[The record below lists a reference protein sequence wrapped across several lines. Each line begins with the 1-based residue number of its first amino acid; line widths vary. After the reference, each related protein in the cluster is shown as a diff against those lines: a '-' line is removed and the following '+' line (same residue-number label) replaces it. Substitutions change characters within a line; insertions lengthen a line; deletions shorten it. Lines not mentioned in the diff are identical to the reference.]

1 MASIKQAWKRQPVGI
16 RVAIIVV
23 AGGVLAAAVR
33 VLGPE
38 AIRHVRNY
46 RPLGVMDVGLVMID
60 GNPALEAVLWNGS
73 ETTHPLTSLELSLS
87 ERKAPWF
94 AAQMVM
100 RVYEISAE
108 AEVESTR
115 RLSLHGSAG
124 PLEGEEPKH
133 RVLYPIQG
141 ALFLDGGGRWSLR
154 LVLPVREELAPGKAL
169 ALALKVPSSFR
180 IASSKQQHIS
190 PPPLSW
196 YTVGDPPTEFRL
208 LELLRKTGL
217 VHLVV
222 AVSHSGSE
230 RATYS
235 GSVDFGVQPGRKNP

>member
-1 MASIKQAWKRQPVGI
+1 MQPLKRKDSCTFKREKPLEVQERIYP
-16 RVAIIVV
+16 
-23 AGGVLAAAVR
+23 LAAAVR

-38 AIRHVRNY
+38 AMRDVRDY
-46 RPLGVMDVGLVMID
+46 RPLGVMNVALVMID
-60 GNPALEAVLWNGS
+60 GKPALEAVLWNRS
-73 ETTHPLTSLELSLS
+73 ETAHPLTSLELSLS

-124 PLEGEEPKH
+124 PLEGKEARH

-141 ALFLDGGGRWSLR
+141 TLFLDGGGRWSLQ

-190 PPPLSW
+190 PPPLSS
-196 YTVGDPPTEFRL
+196 YTIGDPPTELRL

-230 RATYS
+230 RATCS